1 MRLEEFA
8 AAGTGHTGGTVGYQ
22 ANLAMFTGTGNGAAS
37 MSNSGIHFSVGHML
51 LKAIATA

>member
-1 MRLEEFA
+1 MRLEDFA

-37 MSNSGIHFSVGHML
+37 MTNSDIAFSVG
-51 LKAIATA
+51 ACS